1 MASGDP
7 RDTQFGL
14 PLAGT
19 VTQVQQ
25 ASRDGVSTTV
35 LNMQRLATQ
44 RITEHAD
51 DNHYI
56 NYVGPLY
63 HE

>member
-7 RDTQFGL
+7 RDPQYGL
-14 PLAGT
+14 PRTGAA
-19 VTQVQQ
+19 QVQQ
-25 ASRDGVSTTV
+25 ASRDGVSSTV
-35 LNMQRLATQ
+35 LDMQKLRTA
-44 RITEHAD
+44 RITEHSN